1 MAGDMSDAA
10 VSLKGTYLVAGL
22 TDEQMD
28 EVEKLATVRMCPS
41 GHLLCRIGD
50 PADFLY
56 VVLNG
61 TLAVTTADGDKLGE
75 IAAGSVVG
83 EIGIVDVRQRT
94 ANVTCVGGVSVASIP
109 IDALRNLMNANR
121 EMGFLILANLA
132 RVLAVRLR
140 AADAKIDDL
149 SDKAGDVWTHAL
161 G

>member
-1 MAGDMSDAA
+1 MSQT

-28 EVEKLATVRMCPS
+28 QVAQLAQLHMFPS

-50 PADFLY
+50 PADTLF

-61 TLAVTTADGDKLGE
+61 TLSVTTADGDKLGE
-75 IAAGSVVG
+75 IGANSVVG

-94 ANVTCVGGVSVASIP
+94 ANVTCVGSVSVAAIP
-109 IDALRNLMNANR
+109 IDGLRKLMNDNR
-121 EMGFLILANLA
+121 EWGFLILANLA

-140 AADAKIDDL
+140 HADARIDDL
-149 SDKAGDVWTHAL
+149 SDKVGDAWTHCM